1 MGKKPVLV
9 LAPQYHLDPQREGPN
24 TLELHAL
31 QIPTS
36 TIAIFLESSFNEL
49 VTYKD
54 IQTQD
59 SIWQIELEDLF
70 MYLKMSCLECT
81 W

>member
-1 MGKKPVLV
+1 
-9 LAPQYHLDPQREGPN
+9 LAPQYHLDPQREGPY

-59 SIWQIELEDLF
+59 SI
-70 MYLKMSCLECT
+70 
-81 W
+81 